1 MWLHG
6 TEAGRNPVSS
16 PLRTYQ
22 MKLPVPAQSVFRSD
36 VIRRSIAKLDH
47 WGLSR
52 AYQGGLG
59 RYEYLAMNSSTELLI
74 SIGIACLTL
83 SIGQSHQAMR
93 SNAAICCGV
102 NLSFRNRAGTPLTI
116 A

>member
-1 MWLHG
+1 MWLHD
-6 TEAGRNPVSS
+6 TEAGRNPLSS
-16 PLRTYQ
+16 PLRSHQ
-22 MKLPVPAQSVFRSD
+22 MKLPVPAHSAFRSD
-36 VIRRSIAKLDH
+36 FIRRFIAKLDH
-47 WGLSR
+47 RGQYR
-52 AYQGGLG
+52 AFQSGLG

-83 SIGQSHQAMR
+83 SIGQSHQAIR